1 MLPSKNGGP
10 SAFRTPLGWYVVGLF
25 TKLERESSISYN
37 QIIAQGAD
45 TRKTSGKVK
54 HINAKQM
61 LENTCKTYEVCEIFE
76 TDS

>member
-1 MLPSKNGGP
+1 MLPSKNFGP
-10 SAFRTPLGWYVVGLF
+10 SVSRTPLGLCVVGLF

-37 QIIAQGAD
+37 QIITHGAD

-54 HINAKQM
+54 DINAKQM
-61 LENTCKTYEVCEIFE
+61 LENTCKTREACEIYE